1 MNEQNITAGLLVK
14 LMSEISDE
22 RWCAGWLRNL
32 GTCCGMRLW
41 PGERIFAARKIERA
55 LEKD

>member
-1 MNEQNITAGLLVK
+1 MDEQNITAGLPVK
-14 LMSEISDE
+14 LMSVISEE

-41 PGERIFAARKIERA
+41 AGERIFAAPKVERA